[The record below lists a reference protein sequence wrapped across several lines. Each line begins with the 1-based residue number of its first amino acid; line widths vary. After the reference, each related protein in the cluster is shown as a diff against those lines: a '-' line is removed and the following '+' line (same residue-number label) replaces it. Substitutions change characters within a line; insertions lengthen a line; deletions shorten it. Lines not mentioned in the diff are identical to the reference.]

1 MVAQSIGVSQLL
13 DAGSNH
19 STYAVQD
26 ATSDDSFAKVLDQSG
41 GTQFEADLAM
51 VSGSS
56 LAGNKFDVSSK
67 HVTEIEHTVS
77 EISAGDLATV
87 KQSMAKLAGI
97 PSVSAGSSTSQK
109 NTTVAAPV
117 SKKDIALDSSVG
129 LAPKTQ
135 VNVSEGATNAITSA
149 SEPSTDEVLD
159 VVGKSKEEL
168 AQEVTASKSQSVSVI
183 EKPLDVMPIVAGD
196 TSTKNIHAGSSAT
209 NQDKA
214 EVKKTAKESA
224 AESVTAK
231 TSVHA
236 TAEVPTVAAGNTILP
251 PDALVAASVSGQT
264 KASTG
269 ADDKTESDQI
279 AISSHLSK
287 SADSKRSTV
296 IESNVPGVAR
306 DVSGSGVEPPIEKKA
321 GEKISATVGA
331 IVAGKAVSSDS
342 YATKTST
349 EATVPVIAKGMADST
364 TVSATAQ
371 IALPLGP
378 TGLSSAMVV
387 NTATSKSHS
396 AVSSDISSTIA
407 VSGETAM
414 GSSTGAALPHTTLG
428 SSLTMLEV
436 GVASGTLGWL
446 KIRAELTA
454 GGDVN
459 ASLAGG
465 SHLIADKLRSELPA
479 LTSYLQEEHVQL
491 STIAV
496 HSTSQAPLVAAG
508 VPSASGG
515 SDPFSFGS
523 QGGFSGS
530 MNGGTDGGQP
540 HQGTSS
546 GAPQVD
552 IVEAGVSNKNEDGI
566 AVALER
572 LPDSAA
578 YGSGMGLGVS
588 GRLSPVEYGSGGSW
602 LNVRV

>member
-41 GTQFEADLAM
+41 GTQFEADLAI

-56 LAGNKFDVSSK
+56 LAGNKLDVSSK
-67 HVTEIEHTVS
+67 HVTETEHTAAEV
-77 EISAGDLATV
+77 SAGDLATA
-87 KQSMAKLAGI
+87 KQSAAKLTGI
-97 PSVSAGSSTSQK
+97 SSVPAGSSTSQK

-129 LAPKTQ
+129 IEPKTQ
-135 VNVSEGATNAITSA
+135 VSVSEGATSAIPTSE
-149 SEPSTDEVLD
+149 SSTDEVSD
-159 VVGKSKEEL
+159 VVEELKEEL
-168 AQEVTASKSQSVSVI
+168 AQEVTAGKSQSESAT
-183 EKPLDVMPIVAGD
+183 EKPLDVMPIAAGD
-196 TSTKNIHAGSSAT
+196 ISTKNIHAGSSAT

-224 AESVTAK
+224 TESVTAK

-236 TAEVPTVAAGNTILP
+236 TVEMLMVVAGNTLLSA
-251 PDALVAASVSGQT
+251 DALVASNVSDQVKT
-264 KASTG
+264 LTG
-269 ADDKTESDQI
+269 ADGKTEPDQI
-279 AISSHLSK
+279 VISSHLSK
-287 SADSKRSTV
+287 SASLGRSAV
-296 IESNVPGVAR
+296 IESNVPGVPR
-306 DVSGSGVEPPIEKKA
+306 NVSGNGVEPPVEKKT
-321 GEKISATVGA
+321 GEKISAIVGA

-342 YATKTST
+342 YAMKTST
-349 EATVPVIAKGMADST
+349 EVVVPVIAKGIADST

-371 IALPLGP
+371 IALPLRP
-378 TGLSSAMVV
+378 TESSSAMVV
-387 NTATSKSHS
+387 NAATSKSHS
-396 AVSSDISSTIA
+396 VASSDISSMIA
-407 VSGETAM
+407 VSGGTAM
-414 GSSTGAALPHTTLG
+414 GASTEATLPHTTLG
-428 SSLTMLEV
+428 SSPTMLEV

-491 STIAV
+491 SAIAV
-496 HSTSQAPLVAAG
+496 HSTLQAPSMTAG
-508 VPSASGG
+508 VFTTSGASDLSG
-515 SDPFSFGS
+515 FGS

-546 GAPQVD
+546 GAPQADVVD
-552 IVEAGVSNKNEDGI
+552 AGVSSKNEDGI

-578 YGSGMGLGVS
+578 YGSGMRLGVS